1 MFSKIAT
8 GVLAAGLCAVTLF
21 PALSAR
27 AEGDIGFC
35 RAEQIALEKVP
46 GVAKEIERSAKKG
59 KAVFKV
65 DVRTAQGA
73 SFDVVIDAVDGAVL
87 SVKQDD

>member
-1 MFSKIAT
+1 MFSKLAHGALIA
-8 GVLAAGLCAVTLF
+8 ASSITLML
-21 PALSAR
+21 PALTAR

-35 RAEQIALEKVP
+35 RAEQIATEKVK
-46 GVAKEIERSAKKG
+46 GIVKEMARSAKKG

-65 DVRTAQGA
+65 EVRTPEGA
-73 SFDVVIDAVDGAVL
+73 SFDVLIDAVDGTVL